1 MATSA
6 GFPMTETMPMN
17 AAEAWS
23 IFWAEQGHSSRCLAL
38 SPDICDRLD
47 SFWQGFAS
55 RLSRQTRVIDLGCGS
70 GAVGRAL
77 RSAAPA
83 LHVTGVDVA
92 RIAPSSQP
100 GLELIANVAMESLPF
115 DDAAFGAAV
124 SQFGFEYAAA
134 PDAAAKEV
142 ARVVAPGGSLA
153 FLVHHDAGPII
164 AAMRRHRRAI
174 EGLCGAEMQAA
185 FLAGDAGALSAR
197 LAVLKREC
205 DNDSLVD
212 AAGRGLQAQVANDR
226 AGRARV
232 WDAVVQALTPELAML
247 KSLDLSTS
255 GGRTIEAVAEPLAGA
270 FDVQPPKPLRTA
282 EGEPIA
288 WIVEGSRL

>member
-1 MATSA
+1 
-6 GFPMTETMPMN
+6 MTETMPMN

-77 RSAAPA
+77 RSAAPG
-83 LHVTGVDVA
+83 LQVTGVDVA

-115 DDAAFGAAV
+115 PDAAFAGAV
-124 SQFGFEYAAA
+124 SQFGYEYAAA
-134 PDAAAKEV
+134 PNAAADEV
-142 ARVVAPGGSLA
+142 ARVVARGGWLS
-153 FLVHHDAGPII
+153 FLVHHDEGPVIG
-164 AAMRRHRRAI
+164 AMRRHRRAI
-174 EGLCGAEMQAA
+174 EGLCGSAIKAA
-185 FLAGDAGALSAR
+185 FLAGDGGTLGGRIAQ
-197 LAVLKREC
+197 LKREC
-205 DNDSLVD
+205 DNDSLVE
-212 AAGRGLQAQVANDR
+212 AAGRALQGQVANDE

-232 WDAVVQALTPELAML
+232 WNAVVDALAPELAML
-247 KSLDLSTS
+247 RSLDLSAA
-255 GGRTIEAVAEPLAGA
+255 GGRTIEAVMEPLARSFGL
-270 FDVQPPKPLRTA
+270 QPPRPLRTA
-282 EGEPIA
+282 ADEPVA
-288 WIVEGSRL
+288 WIVEGLRL